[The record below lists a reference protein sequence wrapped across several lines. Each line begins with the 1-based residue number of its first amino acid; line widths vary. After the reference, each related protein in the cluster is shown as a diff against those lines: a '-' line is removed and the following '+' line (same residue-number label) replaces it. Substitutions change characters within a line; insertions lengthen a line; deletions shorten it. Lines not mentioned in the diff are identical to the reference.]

1 MKFKKLA
8 ILLAAVACVG
18 ALALVGCS
26 GSSDEAASG
35 DFQLLNE
42 GQLTVATMPD
52 YPPFENLV
60 DGEYVGLE
68 MDLMQAI
75 CDELGVEFNPITIDF
90 DGIIPAI
97 AAGGQAD
104 CAISAI
110 SVLPEREEQVD
121 FTESYY
127 TDDLAIVVM
136 SDSGITEENV
146 DDSLASATIYVQSGT
161 TGEAY
166 AKENFSSAT
175 VKGLPNANDTFAAM
189 QAGQA
194 DAVITNK
201 TVAESMLGSYTDAT
215 IVKSMATDEPYAIA
229 VSKDNPELTAAL
241 NAAIEKLSADGTL
254 DEIVAQWMGGP
265 SAE

>member
-8 ILLAAVACVG
+8 VLLAAVACV
-18 ALALVGCS
+18 ASLALVGCG

-35 DFQLLNE
+35 DIQLLNE

-75 CDELGVEFNPITIDF
+75 CDEMGLEFNPITIDF

-110 SVLPEREEQVD
+110 SVLPDREEQVD
-121 FTESYY
+121 FTTSYY

-136 SDSGITEENV
+136 SDSGITEDNLE
-146 DDSLASATIYVQSGT
+146 DSLANATIVAQSGT

-166 AKENFSSAT
+166 AKENYATAT

-201 TVAESMLGSYTDAT
+201 TVADDMITSYTDAT
-215 IVKSMATDEPYAIA
+215 IVKSIATDEPYAIA
-229 VSKDNPELTAAL
+229 VSKDNPALTAAL
-241 NAAIEKLSADGTL
+241 NAAIEKLQADGKI
-254 DEIVAQWMGGP
+254 DQIVTQWMGGA
-265 SAE
+265 AE